1 MPGFAGGGGD
11 AGTGLL
17 GCFVSWWPGSSGF
30 RFALF
35 YFACLLC
42 LLLAAYFYNLVAI
55 GWHRSVYNSVAIGWP
70 WRLRSEG

>member
-17 GCFVSWWPGSSGF
+17 GCFGSWWPGSSAF

-35 YFACLLC
+35 CFACLLTCLLC
-42 LLLAAYFYNLVAI
+42 LLLAA
-55 GWHRSVYNSVAIGWP
+55 
-70 WRLRSEG
+70 